1 MASKL
6 DLILTQ
12 VEKLLNDRFEK
23 SEAKQDIRFEVIK
36 SEFQLVRSEM
46 TEEFAA
52 VRTEMAQGFAEVRKE
67 FVAVRK
73 DLTIVRDQTAH
84 VTERLTVL
92 EQAQTPSSQ
101 SL

>member
-12 VEKLLNDRFEK
+12 VEKLNDRFEK

-36 SEFQLVRSEM
+36 NEFQLVRSEM

-52 VRTEMAQGFAEVRKE
+52 VR
-67 FVAVRK
+67 K
-73 DLTIVRDQTAH
+73 DLTTIRDQTVH
-84 VTERLTVL
+84 VTERLAAL
-92 EQAQTPSSQ
+92 EQAQTPSSH
-101 SL
+101 